1 MVASLL
7 AVWVWLC
14 LVVFTVG
21 CVFRAVKYATAPVH
35 LRWDLYPVAHEPG
48 RDHGGSY
55 LEEKDW
61 WTKKREKDHLAEVF
75 AMAEEILLLKG
86 VWENN
91 RRLWWASFPFH
102 WGLYALVLTT
112 LGLMAAM
119 VGLRGSAMIG
129 FLSITGM
136 LGGGLLCLGA
146 VSLVIMRSTD
156 RKLRPYTTPLD
167 RANLLVLAIFGGLTV
182 AVTAGLP
189 GMETVQ
195 TELVS
200 LLGLQG
206 GTIST
211 VWGFQMA
218 VGALFLLYLPLT
230 SMVHFFAKYFTYH
243 QVRWDDQPIAE
254 NPQMARRIQGALGYG
269 VDWSASHI
277 RTGATWAELA
287 TTMPGE
293 NEGEES

>member
-102 WGLYALVLTT
+102 WGLYSLVLTT

-119 VGLRGSAMIG
+119 VGLRGSAMTG
-129 FLSITGM
+129 ALSITGM
-136 LGGGLLCLGA
+136 LGGGLVCLGA

-156 RKLRPYTTPLD
+156 QKLRPYTTPLD
-167 RANLLVLAIFGGLTV
+167 RANLMVLAIFGGLTV
-182 AVTAGLP
+182 AVVAGLP

-195 TELVS
+195 KELVS
-200 LLGLQG
+200 LLGLRG
-206 GTIST
+206 GTISA
-211 VWGFQMA
+211 VWGLQMA

-269 VDWSASHI
+269 VDWSAAHI
-277 RTGATWAELA
+277 RTGATWTELA

-293 NEGEES
+293 NEGEE

>member
-21 CVFRAVKYATAPVH
+21 CVVRAAKYATAPVH

-55 LEEKDW
+55 LEEKEW

-91 RRLWWASFPFH
+91 RRLWWASLPFH
-102 WGLYALVLTT
+102 WGLYLLVLTT
-112 LGLMAAM
+112 
-119 VGLRGSAMIG
+119 VGLAAATAG
-129 FLSITGM
+129 FRNSIMTGALSVTGIA
-136 LGGGLLCLGA
+136 GGGLVFLGA
-146 VSLVIMRSTD
+146 LSLLVMRSTD
-156 RKLRPYTTPLD
+156 QKLRPYTTPLD
-167 RANLLVLAIFGGLTV
+167 RANLAVLVIFGGLTTVV
-182 AVTAGLP
+182 AAGLP
-189 GMETVQ
+189 GMEAVQ
-195 TELVS
+195 ADLVS
-200 LLGLQG
+200 LLGLRL
-206 GTIST
+206 GTISGL
-211 VWGFQMA
+211 WALQIA

-254 NPQMARRIQGALGYG
+254 NPRMAGRIQGALEYG
-269 VDWSASHI
+269 VDWSAPHI
-277 RTGATWAELA
+277 RTGATWGELA

-293 NEGEES
+293 NEGEG

>member
-1 MVASLL
+1 MVGFLL

-14 LVVFTVG
+14 LVVFTGG
-21 CVFRAVKYATAPVH
+21 CLLRAFKYATAPVH

-48 RDHGGSY
+48 RAHGGSY
-55 LEEKDW
+55 LEKKEW
-61 WTKKREKDHLAEVF
+61 WTTKREKDHFAEVF

-112 LGLMAAM
+112 
-119 VGLRGSAMIG
+119 VGLGVAMAG
-129 FLSITGM
+129 FRNPFMTGA
-136 LGGGLLCLGA
+136 LTATGIVGGGLVCLGA
-146 VSLVIMRSTD
+146 LSLLVMRSTD

-167 RANLLVLAIFGGLTV
+167 RANLFVLTVFGGLTV
-182 AVTAGLP
+182 AVVAGLP
-189 GMETVQ
+189 GMDAVQ
-195 TELVS
+195 SDLAS
-200 LLGLQG
+200 LLGLRV
-206 GTIST
+206 GTISV
-211 VWGFQMA
+211 VWALQMA

-254 NPQMARRIQGALGYG
+254 NPRMAARIKVALGYG
-269 VDWSASHI
+269 VDWSAAHI
-277 RTGATWAELA
+277 RTGATWVEVA

-293 NEGEES
+293 NEGEE